1 MAELKTKENDASAKD
16 FLDDVEDEQKRTDS
30 YTLLKMM
37 EKISGEPPKMW
48 GGAIVGFGN
57 YHYKYSSGS
66 EADWMLTGFS
76 PRKPNLSVY
85 LMAGFDQLGDELA
98 MLGKHKSSKG
108 CLYIKKL
115 SDIDEK
121 VLQVMIKK
129 SIGLT
134 KKRYG

>member
-1 MAELKTKENDASAKD
+1 MAELKTKENDASVKD

-48 GGAIVGFGN
+48 GEAIVGFGS
-57 YHYKYSSGS
+57 YHYVYTSGRQG
-66 EADWMLTGFS
+66 DWMLTGFS
-76 PRKPNLSVY
+76 PRKANISIY

-129 SIGLT
+129 SIMLT
-134 KKRYG
+134 KKIYG